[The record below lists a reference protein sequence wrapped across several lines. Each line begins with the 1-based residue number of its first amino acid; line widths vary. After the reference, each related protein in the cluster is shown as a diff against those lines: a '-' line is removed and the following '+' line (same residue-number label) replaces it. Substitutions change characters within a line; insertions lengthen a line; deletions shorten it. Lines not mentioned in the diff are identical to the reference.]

1 MKTALSIASSDS
13 SNGAGATLDL
23 RVFNYFKIYGF
34 ISLVTITSQ
43 NSKGVNK
50 IFKVP
55 PHIIESQ
62 IDTIVKDFPVDACK
76 IGMLY
81 SHQAIHT
88 VAQRIKRR
96 NFKNI
101 ILDTPQISKNGKNII
116 TEQGF
121 KALKKTLL
129 PLADL
134 ITPNTD
140 ETYTLCNTEV
150 RNVETAK
157 EAAKIIFQMGVKN
170 VLIKGGHLDTPT
182 DIFFDGKDFYDF
194 QGEKYTDK
202 SAHGTGCALSAAIC
216 ANLAL
221 GNSMLNSIAVSKDF
235 LNEIIKKSQKMGKGA
250 MDFLIIQ

>member
-13 SNGAGATLDL
+13 SNGAGITLDL
-23 RVFNYFKIYGF
+23 RVFNYFKVYGF
-34 ISLVTITSQ
+34 ISIVTVTSQ

-62 IDTIVKDFPVDACK
+62 IDAIVKDFPINACK

-96 NFKNI
+96 NLKNI

-116 TEQGF
+116 SEQGF

-134 ITPNTD
+134 VTPNID
-140 ETYTLCNTEV
+140 EVYTLCNIEV
-150 RNVETAK
+150 RNIETAK
-157 EAAKIIFQMGVKN
+157 EAAKAIFQMGVKN

-182 DIFFDGKDFYDF
+182 DVFFDGKDFYDF
-194 QGEKYTDK
+194 HGEKYLNK
-202 SAHGTGCALSAAIC
+202 SVHGTGCALSAAIC

-221 GNSMLNSIAVSKDF
+221 GNNMLNSISISKDF
-235 LNEIIKKSQKMGKGA
+235 LNEIMKKSQRMGKGA
-250 MDFLIIQ
+250 MDFLVI